1 MILSTGEQN
10 LMTGGQDLSGRKHQQ
25 RLGHFEREAM
35 TQLDALMKAAIR
47 IAGSRAEADDIVQE
61 TFLRAWKYFDSFD
74 QGSNCRAWLFRIM
87 FNVINNRA
95 GRRSR
100 LQETQLDTDETIEYQ
115 KSNVVAFDPLRQ
127 IEGREALEA
136 SELLSEEYRAVLWLV
151 VVEEFSYKEAA
162 DVLGVPIGTVMS
174 RLHRARRD
182 LRRILMTKRANGASN

>member
-1 MILSTGEQN
+1 M
-10 LMTGGQDLSGRKHQQ
+10 SGRIYQQ
-25 RLGHFEREAM
+25 RLSHFEREAM
-35 TQLDALMKAAIR
+35 TQLDALVKAATR
-47 IAGSRAEADDIVQE
+47 ITGSRSEADDIVQE

-95 GRRSR
+95 GRRLR
-100 LQETQLDTDETIEYQ
+100 LQETQLEADESIEYQ
-115 KSNVVAFDPLRQ
+115 KSNVVVFDPLRQ

-136 SELLSEEYRAVLWLV
+136 AELLSEEYRAVLWLV

-162 DVLGVPIGTVMS
+162 DILGVPIGTVMS

-182 LRRILMTKRANGASN
+182 LRRILVTNRASGASS